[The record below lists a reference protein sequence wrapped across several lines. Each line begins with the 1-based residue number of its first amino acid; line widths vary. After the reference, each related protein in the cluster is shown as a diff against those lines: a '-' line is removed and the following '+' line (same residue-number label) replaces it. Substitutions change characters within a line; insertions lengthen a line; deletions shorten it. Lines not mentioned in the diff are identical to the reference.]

1 MIQFF
6 NKAVCIILVIII
18 TILFIKTIYS
28 EHFTADEKLSP
39 VYYGIYD
46 DNNFDNLLER
56 LVNDREFVESIN
68 KLYKKEYNKSELKQ
82 VILDN
87 KELLFKTKRARDE
100 LKNIPQKYQLILD
113 NYKTLNDKYL
123 NQKKNLENIFVNSF
137 DKQEDLSEFNLKN
150 LKLKNKL
157 KDFSETVKK
166 YNRERNE
173 YTDGKIMKNEATNNE
188 LTLVMN
194 KSVNTDSFQ
203 VFDGLNKD
211 IGEHIIYYISVNDK
225 CLQSDF
231 KGKFSAKVCMPNE
244 MNQFFFTFKVP
255 NNNVYNKYIRLSGNY
270 EKEHLVDVLDVSIQ
284 YPFFLI
290 CPFNIPGYAVVNND
304 KKLFIRPI
312 RNDPFQRFESVKS
325 STFCEI
331 NENN

>member
-100 LKNIPQKYQLILD
+100 LKNIPQKCHYLRYQ
-113 NYKTLNDKYL
+113 
-123 NQKKNLENIFVNSF
+123 
-137 DKQEDLSEFNLKN
+137 
-150 LKLKNKL
+150 
-157 KDFSETVKK
+157 
-166 YNRERNE
+166 
-173 YTDGKIMKNEATNNE
+173 
-188 LTLVMN
+188 
-194 KSVNTDSFQ
+194 
-203 VFDGLNKD
+203 
-211 IGEHIIYYISVNDK
+211 
-225 CLQSDF
+225 
-231 KGKFSAKVCMPNE
+231 P
-244 MNQFFFTFKVP
+244 
-255 NNNVYNKYIRLSGNY
+255 
-270 EKEHLVDVLDVSIQ
+270 
-284 YPFFLI
+284 
-290 CPFNIPGYAVVNND
+290 
-304 KKLFIRPI
+304 
-312 RNDPFQRFESVKS
+312 
-325 STFCEI
+325 
-331 NENN
+331 